1 MRQNTTYAH
10 CWWERNEWLEELL
23 LLLSLW
29 KKNFDAVTAY
39 CETGLG
45 GYFKKGKAFF
55 FSLPFMRVN
64 SQYLKQARVWE
75 FSTKKVSVALY
86 VGVPKHA

>member
-1 MRQNTTYAH
+1 MVRRIASAA
-10 CWWERNEWLEELL
+10 EFVE
-23 LLLSLW
+23 

-55 FSLPFMRVN
+55 FSLLFIELTRN
-64 SQYLKQARVWE
+64 ISSRQE
-75 FSTKKVSVALY
+75 FGSFRQKSFSRPLRRCAEACMK
-86 VGVPKHA
+86 